1 MSTVLNPYINFRGQA
16 KEAGEFY
23 QSVFGGELTQST
35 FDEFQMPTEQG
46 EGGLIMH
53 SQLTTPGG
61 LTLMISDVPTGMEY
75 NPGNNISVSLSGD
88 DEDELRGYFDKLADG
103 GTIGVPLEKAPW
115 GDSFGQLVDK
125 FGIGWLVNIAGP
137 KE

>member
-1 MSTVLNPYINFRGQA
+1 MSTILNPYINFRGQA

-23 QSVFGGELTQST
+23 RSVFGGELTVST
-35 FDEFQMPTEQG
+35 FDEFQMPTEPG
-46 EGGLIMH
+46 EGDLVMH

-75 NPGNNISVSLSGD
+75 KPGNNISVSLSGE
-88 DEDELRGYFDKLADG
+88 DEEELRGYFDKLAEG
-103 GTIGVPLEKAPW
+103 GTLSMPLEKAPW